1 MPPSLDRWWNRG
13 PELYGRSVDSD
24 GLPELRGRDQ
34 AVSALRGTLRDALSG
49 RSVAALVSG
58 SAGIG
63 KSRVV
68 AELARQ
74 ARESGATV
82 LIGTAVDIA
91 DAPPF
96 WPVLSALR
104 HRLRHEQGE
113 VAQLL
118 RDCLEAVRPAAGDDS
133 HVRLMDVLYR
143 LVVDLAAHRPVLL
156 VVEDL
161 QWADRSTRDLLLSL
175 IANLADEP
183 VLIVTT
189 VRTDTPGRTPEFQAT
204 LAEIRRMR
212 HVTAL
217 ELQPLSREVVA
228 ELLADWAP
236 GRPDLEELVWERS
249 AGNPFIAEETARAI
263 LAGDSHG
270 IPTTLREIVLGRL
283 ELLSPAARLAV
294 RALAVGVGA
303 LSHETLAAVL
313 GPGAGTLHAAMREA
327 VTHGVVVVDDSARGY
342 RLRHGLLVDVVAG
355 DLLPG
360 ERSELHRRMA
370 EALVVNGGPASAELS
385 AQLAHHLFEAGD
397 VAGALQASATAAR
410 AAESVHAYAE
420 AHRHWLRT
428 AELADMVPPTRTSVL
443 ADECL
448 DRAAR
453 SAALAGD
460 HDDAVALIERL
471 LLRDPHTDNGLAS
484 ALLTARA
491 GSSLAAA
498 GRAGEAQLRYRDAAV
513 HLPVSGAERERAQ
526 VLAGYS
532 TALLQS
538 LDFAGARSVAR
549 KALGLARTA
558 AAVAIEA
565 RVLAVLGF
573 SSAYLE
579 DAEGGAAAVDEA
591 LEVAQRTGEPETIG
605 EAYLRRAEL
614 MAGPLNRLTE
624 GVDFAMQGVDQM
636 RELGLARTAG
646 VALLTYAANAH
657 FRLGHWDAAERV
669 LADAWALRPTGA
681 AAVEV
686 RLARIRLLLGRG
698 ELQAAAA
705 DLEAVDLLVRAAAGP
720 RHRIPL
726 LVLFAALELW
736 RQQPSTAMQHVEA
749 GLVVAEHGA
758 DDIWSLAP
766 LIWHG
771 TRAWADLVT
780 TGQPAPTQDIVERL
794 DRHRAELAR
803 RARHS
808 VPAVRAVVEAFTLM
822 CAAEVA
828 RAGHTA
834 DAAMWERLVTVW
846 EEHQHP
852 YPAAYARLRHAEA
865 LLDHGSRGAAV
876 ADALRAAG
884 RAARDLG
891 ANPLLEDVVD
901 LATRGRIAL
910 TEPEPAPAVSAS
922 GPRSPLD
929 ELTVREMEVLS
940 ELAEGRT
947 NREIAQRL
955 YISDKTVGVHVSRI
969 FAKIGVHSRVQA
981 SAVLM
986 RSRRHDGA

>member
-1 MPPSLDRWWNRG
+1 MN
-13 PELYGRSVDSD
+13 SD
-24 GLPELRGRDQ
+24 GSTELRGREE
-34 AVSALRGTLRDALSG
+34 AISALRGTLDAALSG

-82 LIGTAVDIA
+82 LVGTAVDIA

-96 WPVLSALR
+96 WPVLGAVR
-104 HRLRHEQGE
+104 YGLRHEQGE
-113 VAQLL
+113 IAELMRGFL
-118 RDCLEAVRPAAGDDS
+118 DAVRPAGPDDS
-133 HVRLMDVLYR
+133 VRLIDVLYR
-143 LVVDLAAHRPVLL
+143 LVIDLAAHRPVLL

-183 VLIVTT
+183 VLVVIS
-189 VRTDTPGRTPEFQAT
+189 VRTDSPARTPEFQAM

-217 ELQPLSREVVA
+217 ELQPLSRHVVG
-228 ELLADWAP
+228 ELLADIAP
-236 GRPDLEELVWERS
+236 DRPDLEELVWERS
-249 AGNPFIAEETARAI
+249 AGNPFIAEETVRAV
-263 LAGDSHG
+263 LAGVSDGVPS
-270 IPTTLREIVLGRL
+270 TLREIVLGRL
-283 ELLSPAARLAV
+283 ELLSPAARRAV
-294 RALAVGVGA
+294 QALAVGVGA

-313 GPGAGTLHAAMREA
+313 ESGPDTLHAPMREA
-327 VTHGVVVVDDSARGY
+327 VAHGVVTVDGSARGY

-360 ERSELHRRMA
+360 ERSELHRRLA
-370 EALVVNGGPASAELS
+370 EVLARGADHASAGLA
-385 AQLAHHLFEAGD
+385 AQLAHHRFEAGD
-397 VAGALQASATAAR
+397 VAGALEASADAAR

-428 AELADMVPPTRTSVL
+428 AEFAELAPPTGTSVRVR
-443 ADECL
+443 ECL

-471 LLRDPHTDNGLAS
+471 LGDPTERLAA

-513 HLPVSGAERERAQ
+513 RLPDSGAERERAQ

-532 TALLQS
+532 TALLQA
-538 LDFAGARSVAR
+538 LDFAGARTVAR
-549 KALGLARTA
+549 TALGLARRVA
-558 AAVAIEA
+558 AATIEA

-579 DAEGGAAAVDEA
+579 DAEAGAAAVDLA
-591 LEVAQRTGEPETIG
+591 LEVAQRTGEPEAIG

-624 GVDFAMQGVDQM
+624 GVDFARRGVARM

-657 FRLGHWDAAERV
+657 FRLGHWDAADRAIAE
-669 LADAWALRPTGA
+669 AWELGPTGA
-681 AAVEV
+681 AAVDV

-698 ELQAAAA
+698 ELGAAAA

-726 LVLFAALELW
+726 LVLLAALELW
-736 RQQPSTAMQHVEA
+736 RRQPASALHHVEA
-749 GLVVAEHGA
+749 GLAVADLGA

-780 TGQPAPTQDIVERL
+780 TGHPPPTPETVARL
-794 DRHRAELAR
+794 NRHRSELAR
-803 RARHS
+803 RAQHS

-822 CAAEVA
+822 CTAEAA
-828 RAGHTA
+828 RAEQAA
-834 DAAMWERLVTVW
+834 DAAVWEQLVTVW
-846 EEHQHP
+846 TEHQQP
-852 YPAAYARLRHAEA
+852 YPAAYARMRQAEA
-865 LLDHGSRGAAV
+865 LLQHGPRSAAA

-884 RAARDLG
+884 RAARELG
-891 ANPLLEDVVD
+891 ANPLLDDVVD

-910 TEPEPAPAVSAS
+910 ADAEPAPAAPVLR
-922 GPRSPLD
+922 PRGPLD
-929 ELTVREMEVLS
+929 ELTVREMEVLT

-955 YISDKTVGVHVSRI
+955 YISEKTVGVHVTRI

-981 SAVLM
+981 SAMLL
-986 RSRRHDGA
+986 RAQPPR

>member
-1 MPPSLDRWWNRG
+1 M
-13 PELYGRSVDSD
+13 DSAD
-24 GLPELRGRDQ
+24 LPGLRGRDQ
-34 AVSALRGTLRDALSG
+34 AVSALRDALRDAFSG
-49 RSVAALVSG
+49 RSVAALVTG

-68 AELARQ
+68 AELARH
-74 ARESGATV
+74 AREAGATV
-82 LIGTAVDIA
+82 LVGTAVDIA

-96 WPVLSALR
+96 WPVLGALR
-104 HRLRHEQGE
+104 HRLRHEDGE
-113 VAQLL
+113 VAELL
-118 RDCLEAVRPAAGDDS
+118 RGCLDAVRPGGADDS
-133 HVRLMDVLYR
+133 HVLLMDVLYR

-175 IANLADEP
+175 IANLDDEP
-183 VLIVTT
+183 VLVVAT
-189 VRTDTPGRTPEFQAT
+189 VRTDSPGRTPEFQAT

-217 ELQPLSREVVA
+217 ELQPLPRQVVA

-263 LAGDSHG
+263 LAGDSDG

-313 GPGAGTLHAAMREA
+313 GPGAGTLHEAMREA
-327 VTHGVVVVDDSARGY
+327 VAHGVVVVDDAARGY

-370 EALVVNGGPASAELS
+370 DALASDAPASAELS

-397 VAGALQASATAAR
+397 VMGALQASAAAAR

-428 AELADMVPPTRTSVL
+428 AELAELVPPALTSVR

-460 HDDAVALIERL
+460 HDDAVALIEQL
-471 LLRDPHTDNGLAS
+471 LLRDPHSDDGLAA

-498 GRAGEAQLRYRDAAV
+498 GHAGEAQLRYRDAALR
-513 HLPVSGAERERAQ
+513 LPVSGAERERAQ

-532 TALLQS
+532 TALLQG

-558 AAVAIEA
+558 AAVAVEA

-579 DAEGGAAAVDEA
+579 DAEAGAAAVDEA
-591 LEVAQRTGEPETIG
+591 LVVAQRTGEPETIG

-624 GVDFAMQGVDQM
+624 GVDFALQGVAQM
-636 RELGLARTAG
+636 RELGLVRTAG

-669 LADAWALRPTGA
+669 IADAWALGPTGA

-736 RQQPSTAMQHVEA
+736 RQEPAAAMRHVET
-749 GLVVAEHGA
+749 GLAVAEHGA

-780 TGQPAPTQDIVERL
+780 TGHPAPAQDTVQRL

-828 RAGHTA
+828 RAQRTT
-834 DAAMWERLVTVW
+834 DAATWARLVTVW
-846 EEHQHP
+846 EAHQQP

-891 ANPLLEDVVD
+891 ANPLLDDVID

-910 TEPEPAPAVSAS
+910 AEPAPAPAPAPAVPT

-929 ELTVREMEVLS
+929 ELTVREMEVLT

-969 FAKIGVHSRVQA
+969 FAKIGVHSRMQA
-981 SAVLM
+981 SAVLL
-986 RSRRHDGA
+986 RSRRRDGS